1 MTTSTQL
8 ENEAQLAQADLANT
22 IQELRSR
29 VTVSKVADE
38 LRYEMSE
45 GLGRDLARGLVRH
58 IANNPVPAALITAS
72 VAWMFYSN
80 GRVEPDADEV
90 LDGSSSEYLH
100 NSNFNFNKADQM
112 ADNMNPYDGA
122 ADKTASTIGNTA
134 ANAYETVSQGA
145 SNAAA
150 ATYDTVAHGASK
162 AAAGASQ
169 AASAVTS
176 AVKESGNAALR
187 VVNYCTEHPLLL
199 AGVGLAIGAAIG
211 TAMPVSDAENKL
223 LGPASDKLKRSAEK
237 LAGEQLQKAEQAG
250 EDALDQA
257 SQGLTQNFISEP
269 NSAQPTSKVH

>member
-1 MTTSTQL
+1 VTTSTQL
-8 ENEAQLAQADLANT
+8 ENEAQHAQADLAGT

-29 VTVSKVADE
+29 ISVSKLADE
-38 LRYEMSE
+38 FGHEMSE
-45 GLGRDLARGLVRH
+45 GLGRDLARGLVRR
-58 IANNPVPAALITAS
+58 IANNPVPAALIAAG

-80 GRVEPDADEV
+80 GRAEPDFDEV

-100 NSNFNFNKADQM
+100 NPNFNKADQM
-112 ADNMNPYDGA
+112 ADKMNPYDGA

-134 ANAYETVSQGA
+134 ASAYDTMSQGA

-150 ATYDTVAHGASK
+150 ATYDTVAQGASK

-176 AVKESGNAALR
+176 AVKQSGNAALR

-211 TAMPVSDAENKL
+211 TAMPVSETENKL
-223 LGPASDKLKRSAEK
+223 LGPASDKLKRSAEQ
-237 LAGEQLQKAEQAG
+237 LAAEQMQKAEQAG
-250 EDALDQA
+250 EDILDQA
-257 SQGLTQNFISEP
+257 SQGLTNNFISEP
-269 NSAQPTSKVH
+269 KSAQPTSKVH

>member
-29 VTVSKVADE
+29 ISVSKFADE

-134 ANAYETVSQGA
+134 ANAYETVSQ
-145 SNAAA
+145 
-150 ATYDTVAHGASK
+150 
-162 AAAGASQ
+162 GASQ